1 MTSVGNRIE
10 QHLFVLKAI
19 MDRDGLTL
27 EESLTRYP
35 GLVPLEDHDA
45 VRQHWEKQQRTTTI
59 IRTVR
64 PTEVS
69 ATGGPRPWFQN
80 WDTAD
85 GYYWTRQ
92 HRFLSHV
99 LHRQTYEIDSLDRA
113 SDRVL
118 SHLEDPRH
126 PEPFSVRG
134 LVVGHVQSGKTSNFS
149 ALIAKASDAG
159 YKIII
164 VLSGLHN
171 TLRLQT
177 QRRLQRDLGHENV
190 PFPNG
195 VGQGDPDKY
204 WTWLTH
210 DHLDGDFDPGVN
222 VGPLQGQNQVILVV
236 KKNKTRLDRLL
247 EWLENKVPEH
257 VPVLVIDD
265 EADQASVNTGG
276 NRADDEPVSEVLDLR
291 SSDYDGDVPSDDE
304 LNPSA
309 INLRIRRLLRC
320 FARVSYVAYT
330 ATPFAN
336 ILINPNAEDRVG
348 GDDLFP
354 RDFIITLPHP
364 PGQQY
369 VGPDRLFGRE
379 QLPGE
384 VGQVEGLDVIRI
396 VPNLDVKQIVPPK
409 GKGKPYVPKLP
420 NSLKIALT
428 DFLLAAAGRM
438 ERNSGD
444 QPCTML
450 VHVDMRKESQDNLA
464 SEISAEL
471 GHMRQQWRYDRG
483 EYLPILRDRWD
494 TEFRPLTSSVDLDK
508 DTPFEKLEQHLDTL
522 FGPGIEVR
530 ILNSNH
536 EDELDF
542 EAEPDLKAV
551 LVGGN
556 KLSRGV
562 TVEGLLVSYFVR
574 STPYYDTLLQ
584 MGRWFGYRG
593 DYVDLTRLYSTQT
606 LITWFH
612 DLATIEE
619 ELRRQIEHYA
629 RRRLTPWQSAPRI
642 RSHEKMLPTA
652 KNKMKETSL
661 QQDSFDGRKLQTL
674 RFPFD
679 DPAILDVCGENLRIA
694 RTLLRSLGRPHE
706 ADSGRLSWKG
716 VNAEAIVQF
725 IEGFQFSEQ
734 SAFDVPAV
742 VSYIQAQTQHNELTY
757 WRVLVSSASNRKKD
771 HATVDLGI
779 SDHPEVAMIRRSR
792 LIKDPTSLGV
802 VTEPED
808 ELLGLSPDE
817 IEEAHRL
824 HKTGEFT
831 MLGDA
836 FRSQRS
842 PREGL
847 LVLYPIDPGSGP
859 GAYAKNRRR
868 LFEEGAERPDCVLTY
883 AISFPYSNSPSS
895 VSYVVGRKAGH
906 Q

>member
-1 MTSVGNRIE
+1 MTSVGNKIE
-10 QHLFVLKAI
+10 QHLFVLKAL

-27 EESLTRYP
+27 EETLTRYP
-35 GLVPLEDHDA
+35 VVPLKDHDA
-45 VRQHWEKQQRTTTI
+45 VRRHWEQQQRTTTI

-69 ATGGPRPWFQN
+69 ATGGPRPWFQDWN
-80 WDTAD
+80 TAE

-92 HRFLSHV
+92 RRFLSHV
-99 LHRQTYEIDSLDRA
+99 LRRQNYEIDSVDRA

-118 SHLEDPRH
+118 AYLENPRH

-190 PFPNG
+190 PFPRG

-247 EWLENKVPEH
+247 EWLENKVPDH

-291 SSDYDGDVPSDDE
+291 SADFDGEVPSDDE

-336 ILINPNAEDRVG
+336 ILINPNAEDREG

-354 RDFIITLPHP
+354 RDFILTLPHP
-364 PGQQY
+364 PGHKY

-384 VGQVEGLDVIRI
+384 VEQVEGLDVIRI
-396 VPNLDVKQIVPPK
+396 VPNLDVVQVVPPK
-409 GKGKPYVPKLP
+409 GKGKPYAPKIP
-420 NSLKIALT
+420 NSLKNALT
-428 DFLLAAAGRM
+428 DFLLSAAGQM
-438 ERNSGD
+438 ARNGDD

-450 VHVDMRKESQDNLA
+450 VHIDMRKEAQDKLA
-464 SEISAEL
+464 AEISAEL
-471 GHMRQQWRYDRG
+471 GHMRQQWRYDR
-483 EYLPILRDRWD
+483 ENYLPVLRDRWD
-494 TEFRPLTSSVDLDK
+494 IEFRPLTSSVDLDN
-508 DTPFEKLEQHLDTL
+508 DTPFEKLEQHLDSL
-522 FGPGIEVR
+522 LSPGVEVR
-530 ILNSNH
+530 VLNSNH

-562 TVEGLLVSYFVR
+562 TVEGLLISYFVR

-593 DYVDLTRLYSTQT
+593 DYVDLTRLYSTQQ

-629 RRRLTPWQSAPRI
+629 RRRLTPWQAAPRI

-652 KNKMKETSL
+652 KNKMRDTSL

-679 DPAILDVCGENLRIA
+679 EPSILDICEENLRTA
-694 RTLLRSLGRPHE
+694 RTLLSSLGTPHE
-706 ADSGRLSWKG
+706 EVPGRFSWQG
-716 VNAEAIVQF
+716 ISAEAIAHF
-725 IEGFQFSEQ
+725 IENFQFSDQ
-734 SAFDVPAV
+734 SAFDALAV
-742 VSYIQAQTQHNELTY
+742 VSYIQAQTQHNELVS
-757 WRVLVSSASNRKKD
+757 WRVLVSSARNQKGD
-771 HATVDLGI
+771 QHTIDLGI
-779 SDHPEVAMIRRSR
+779 AGHSAVAMIRRSR
-792 LIKDPTSLGV
+792 LAKDPTSLGV
-802 VTEPED
+802 VTDPED
-808 ELLGLSPDE
+808 ELIGLSSAQ

-824 HKTGEFT
+824 YKEEEFT
-831 MLGDA
+831 VLGEA

-847 LVLYPIDPGSGP
+847 LILYPIDPNSGP

-868 LFEEGAERPDCVLTY
+868 LFDEGAQRPECVLTY
-883 AISFPYSNSPSS
+883 AVSFPYSKSPSS
-895 VSYVVGRKAGH
+895 FSYVVGRKAGRP
-906 Q
+906 

>member
-1 MTSVGNRIE
+1 MASVGDRIE
-10 QHLFVLKAI
+10 GHLFVLKAI
-19 MDRDGLTL
+19 MDRDKLTL
-27 EESLTRYP
+27 EESLSRYP
-35 GLVPLEDHDA
+35 GLVPQEDHDA
-45 VRQHWEKQQRTTTI
+45 VRRHWEQQQRTTTI

-64 PTEVS
+64 PTELS
-69 ATGGPRPWFQN
+69 ATGGPRPWFGN
-80 WDTAD
+80 WDTSG
-85 GYYWTRQ
+85 GYYWARQ
-92 HRFLSHV
+92 HRFLRHI
-99 LHRQTYEIDSLDRA
+99 LRREDYEIDSVDLA

-118 SHLEDPRH
+118 AHLENPRH

-171 TLRLQT
+171 SLRLQT

-190 PFPNG
+190 PFPDG
-195 VGQGDPDKY
+195 VGQGDPEKY
-204 WTWLTH
+204 WTWLTG
-210 DHLDGDFDPGVN
+210 DDLDGDFNPGVN

-247 EWLENKVPEH
+247 GWLENKVPEH
-257 VPVLVIDD
+257 VPVLVVDD

-276 NRADDEPVSEVLDLR
+276 NRPDDEPVSEVLDLR
-291 SSDYDGDVPSDDE
+291 AADFDGDTPADDE
-304 LNPSA
+304 LDPSA

-336 ILINPNAEDRVG
+336 ILINPNAEDREG

-354 RDFIITLPHP
+354 RDFILTLPHP
-364 PGQQY
+364 PGQKY

-384 VGQVEGLDVIRI
+384 VGQPDGLDVIRI
-396 VPNLDVKQIVPPK
+396 VPDPEVEQVVPPR
-409 GKGKPYVPKLP
+409 GKNKPYTPRIP
-420 NSLKIALT
+420 STLKAALM

-438 ERNSGD
+438 ARSGAD
-444 QPCTML
+444 EPCTML
-450 VHVDMRKESQDNLA
+450 VHIDMRKEAQDKLA
-464 SEISAEL
+464 VEITAEL
-471 GHMRQQWRYDRG
+471 GHMRQQWRYDR
-483 EYLPILRDRWD
+483 ENFLPLLSDRWD
-494 TEFRPLTSSVDLDK
+494 TEFRPLTSSVDLDN
-508 DTPFEKLEQHLDTL
+508 DAPFEKLEQHLDALLT
-522 FGPGIEVR
+522 PGVDVR

-542 EAEPDLKAV
+542 ENEPDLKAV

-574 STPYYDTLLQ
+574 RSPYYDTLLQ

-606 LITWFH
+606 LVMWFH

-629 RRRLTPWQSAPRI
+629 RRNLTPLEAAPRI

-652 KNKMKETSL
+652 KSKMKETSL

-674 RFPFD
+674 RFPFG
-679 DPAILDVCGENLRIA
+679 DPAILDLCGENLRTA
-694 RTLLRSLGRPHE
+694 RTLLGSLGAPHG
-706 ADSGRLSWKG
+706 ADPGRLSWEG
-716 VNAEAIVQF
+716 VDSEVVVRF
-725 IEGFQFSEQ
+725 IERFRFSDQ
-734 SAFDVPAV
+734 SAFDVPSV
-742 VSYIQAQTQHNELTY
+742 TSYIQAQAQHNELVS
-757 WRVLVSSASNRKKD
+757 WRVLVSSARSQQNEHR
-771 HATVDLGI
+771 TVDLGVTGY
-779 SDHPEVAMIRRSR
+779 PEVAMIQRSR
-792 LIKDPTSLGV
+792 LTKDPSSLGV

-808 ELLGLSPDE
+808 ELQGLTLAQ
-817 IEEAHRL
+817 IEEAHKL
-824 HKTGEFT
+824 QEAGEFT
-831 MLGDA
+831 VLGDA
-836 FRSQRS
+836 LRSQRS

-847 LVLYPIDPGSGP
+847 LVLYPIDPSSGI
-859 GAYAKNRRR
+859 GKNAKNRRA
-868 LFEEGAERPDCVLTY
+868 LFDEGAERPECVLAY
-883 AISFPYSNSPSS
+883 AVSFPYSKSPNSF
-895 VSYVVGRKAGH
+895 SYVVGTKARRP
-906 Q
+906 

>member
-1 MTSVGNRIE
+1 MTSVGDRVE
-10 QHLFVLKAI
+10 GHLFVLKAI
-19 MDRDGLTL
+19 MDRDKLTL
-27 EESLTRYP
+27 EESLSRYP
-35 GLVPLEDHDA
+35 GLVPTEDHDA
-45 VRQHWEKQQRTTTI
+45 VRRHWEQQQRTTTI

-64 PTEVS
+64 PTELT
-69 ATGGPRPWFQN
+69 ATGGPRPWAEN
-80 WDTAD
+80 WNTAE
-85 GYYWTRQ
+85 GYYWARQ
-92 HRFLSHV
+92 RRFLSHV
-99 LHRQTYEIDSLDRA
+99 LRRQDYEIDSVDLA

-118 SHLEDPRH
+118 AHLENPRH
-126 PEPFSVRG
+126 PEPFIVRG

-171 TLRLQT
+171 TLRQQT

-190 PFPNG
+190 PFPKG
-195 VGQGDPDKY
+195 VGQGDPEKY
-204 WTWLTH
+204 WTWLTR
-210 DHLDGDFDPGVN
+210 DDLDGDFDPGVN

-247 EWLENKVPEH
+247 DWLENKVPEH
-257 VPVLVIDD
+257 VPVLVVDD

-276 NRADDEPVSEVLDLR
+276 NRPDDEPVSEVLDLR
-291 SSDYDGDVPSDDE
+291 TADFDGEMPADDE
-304 LNPSA
+304 LDPSA

-336 ILINPNAEDRVG
+336 ILINPNAEDREG

-354 RDFIITLPHP
+354 WDFILTLPHP
-364 PGQQY
+364 PGQKY
-369 VGPDRLFGRE
+369 VGSDRLFGRE

-384 VGQVEGLDVIRI
+384 VGQVDGLDVIRI
-396 VPNLDVKQIVPPK
+396 VPELEVEQVIPPK
-409 GKGKPYVPKLP
+409 GKRKPYTPVIP
-420 NSLKIALT
+420 STLKAALI

-438 ERNSGD
+438 ARNGAD

-450 VHVDMRKESQDNLA
+450 VHIDMRKEAQDKLA
-464 SEISAEL
+464 AEITAEL
-471 GHMRQQWRYDRG
+471 GHMRQQWRYDR
-483 EYLPILRDRWD
+483 ENFLPVLSDRWD
-494 TEFRPLTSSVDLDK
+494 TEFRPLTSSMDLDN
-508 DTPFEKLEQHLDTL
+508 DAPFEKLEQHLDALLT
-522 FGPGIEVR
+522 PGVEVR

-542 EAEPDLKAV
+542 EIEPDLKAV

-574 STPYYDTLLQ
+574 RSPYYDTLLQ

-593 DYVDLTRLYSTQT
+593 DYVDLTRLYSTQ
-606 LITWFH
+606 LLVTWFH

-629 RRRLTPWQSAPRI
+629 RRKLKPWDAAPRI

-652 KNKMKETSL
+652 KNKMKDTSL
-661 QQDSFDGRKLQTL
+661 QQESFDGRKLQTL

-679 DPAILDVCGENLRIA
+679 DPMILDLCSENLGTTRA
-694 RTLLRSLGRPHE
+694 LLGPLGPPHHP
-706 ADSGRLSWKG
+706 DPGRLNWEG
-716 VNAEAIVQF
+716 VSFEAIVRF
-725 IEGFQFSEQ
+725 IELFRFSDQ
-734 SAFDVPAV
+734 SAFDVPSVA
-742 VSYIQAQTQHNELTY
+742 SYIQAQTQHNELVS
-757 WRVLVSSASNRKKD
+757 WRVMVSSARVQQNEHR
-771 HATVDLGI
+771 TVDLGI
-779 SDHPEVAMIRRSR
+779 SGHPEVTMIQRSR
-792 LIKDPTSLGV
+792 LAKDPSSLGV

-808 ELLGLSPDE
+808 ELQGLTPAQ
-817 IEEAHRL
+817 IEEARKL
-824 HKTGEFT
+824 QESGTFST
-831 MLGDA
+831 LGDA

-847 LVLYPIDPGSGP
+847 LVLYPIDPSSGV
-859 GAYAKNRRR
+859 GANAKNRRK
-868 LFEEGAERPDCVLTY
+868 LFDEEIERPECVLAY
-883 AISFPYSNSPSS
+883 AVSFPYSTSPRSLP
-895 VSYVVGRKAGH
+895 YVVGHKAGRP
-906 Q
+906 

>member
-10 QHLFVLKAI
+10 QHFFVLKAI

-35 GLVPLEDHDA
+35 GLVPLEDHDSI
-45 VRQHWEKQQRTTTI
+45 RQHWEQQQRTTTI

-64 PTEVS
+64 PTELS

-80 WDTAD
+80 WNTAE

-92 HRFLSHV
+92 RRFLRHV
-99 LHRQTYEIDSLDRA
+99 LHRQDYEIDSVDRA

-118 SHLEDPRH
+118 AHLENPRH
-126 PEPFSVRG
+126 HEGFSVRG

-190 PFPNG
+190 PFPRG

-204 WTWLTH
+204 WTWLTR
-210 DHLDGDFDPGVN
+210 DDLDGDFDPGVN

-236 KKNKTRLDRLL
+236 KKNKSRLDRLL
-247 EWLENKVPEH
+247 GWLENKVPDH
-257 VPVLVIDD
+257 VPVLIIDD

-276 NRADDEPVSEVLDLR
+276 NRPDNEPVSEVSDLR
-291 SSDYDGDVPSDDE
+291 AADFDGEVPSDDE
-304 LNPSA
+304 LDPSA
-309 INLRIRRLLRC
+309 INLRIRKLLRC

-336 ILINPNAEDRVG
+336 ILINPNAEDREG

-354 RDFIITLPHP
+354 RDFILTLPHP
-364 PGQQY
+364 PGQKY

-396 VPNLDVKQIVPPK
+396 VPSLDVDQVVPPK
-409 GKGKPYVPKLP
+409 GKRKTYAPKIP
-420 NSLKIALT
+420 SSLRDALT

-438 ERNSGD
+438 ARSGDD

-450 VHVDMRKESQDNLA
+450 VHIDMRKEAQDKLA
-464 SEISAEL
+464 AEITAEL
-471 GHMRQQWRYDRG
+471 GHMRQQWRYDRQA
-483 EYLPILRDRWD
+483 YLPLLRDRWD
-494 TEFRPLTSSVDLDK
+494 TEFRPLTSSVDLDN
-508 DTPFEKLEQHLDTL
+508 DTHFEKLEQHLDSL
-522 FGPGIEVR
+522 LSPGVEVR

-542 EAEPDLKAV
+542 EVEPDLKAV

-593 DYVDLTRLYSTQT
+593 DYVDLTRLYSTQR
-606 LITWFH
+606 LVTWFH

-629 RRRLTPWQSAPRI
+629 RRKLTPWEAAPRI

-679 DPAILDVCGENLRIA
+679 RPTILDVCSENLRTA
-694 RTLLRSLGRPHE
+694 RALLGSLGGPHE
-706 ADSGRLSWKG
+706 EDSGRLSWQG
-716 VNAEAIVQF
+716 VNAEAIVHF
-725 IEGFQFSEQ
+725 IEKFQFSDQ

-742 VSYIQAQTQHNELTY
+742 ASYIQAQTQHNELVS
-757 WRVLVSSASNRKKD
+757 WRVLVASARNQQND
-771 HATVDLGI
+771 HEMIDLGI
-779 SDHPEVAMIRRSR
+779 SGHSAVAMIRRSR

-808 ELLGLSPDE
+808 ELLGLSSAQ

-824 HKTGEFT
+824 HKAGEFT

-847 LVLYPIDPGSGP
+847 LVLYPIDPSSGP
-859 GAYAKNRRR
+859 GAYAKNRRK
-868 LFEEGAERPDCVLTY
+868 LFDDGVERPECVLAY
-883 AISFPYSNSPSS
+883 AVSFPYSKSPRSF
-895 VSYVVGRKAGH
+895 SYVVGRKAIRP
-906 Q
+906 